1 MTRWPVLLLAFF
13 SVSAFALPVTQ
24 GAPVQALAADT
35 PPSASQIVAVPPGLQ
50 ALLRQRVIS
59 AGPDREARL
68 QQLVEM
74 IFARDGMD
82 LQYDAAATLTVSE
95 TWQQRRANCLSFT
108 LLFVALA
115 RSAGIQAR
123 VQEVDQVVSWYQ
135 EEGVLY
141 NVGHVNAGIEVN
153 GRSGTVDLDR
163 NVLYDRKGP
172 RPIDDARALAHFY
185 NNRGAV
191 QLEAG
196 NVVAARAWFDAALR
210 QSAGFSAA
218 LNNLAVLEGRQGNLS
233 LARAHYME
241 ALRISPRHTPS
252 LINASSLLARMGDR
266 AGAARLQQRLQHVRQ
281 RDPFV
286 QYLLGTQAERAGD
299 SDRAIHFYRR
309 ALRLYDSAHQ
319 FHFALA
325 RAYVMA
331 GDLPRA
337 GRELQRAQQLG
348 GAAQQSRYQ
357 SKLDSL
363 QRWRHQQAAHAA
375 L

>member
-1 MTRWPVLLLAFF
+1 MTRWPVLLIALF
-13 SVSAFALPVTQ
+13 SVSALAQPATQ
-24 GAPVQALAADT
+24 GVPLQTLAADI
-35 PPSASQIVAVPPGLQ
+35 PPSAAQIVAVPPDLQ

-68 QQLVEM
+68 QHLIEM
-74 IFARDGMD
+74 LFARDGMD
-82 LQYDAAATLTVSE
+82 LQYDATATLTVSE

-135 EEGVLY
+135 EDGGLY

-172 RPIDDARALAHFY
+172 RVIDDARAIAHFY

-196 NVVAARAWFDAALR
+196 NGDAARAWFDAALR

-233 LARAHYME
+233 LARAYYMD
-241 ALRISPRHTPS
+241 ALRSSPRHIPS

-281 RDPFV
+281 RDPFT

-309 ALRLYDSAHQ
+309 ALRLYDSAHP

-331 GDLPRA
+331 GDLKRA
-337 GRELQRAQQLG
+337 GHELQRAQQLA

-363 QRWRHQQAAHAA
+363 QR
-375 L
+375 